1 MFWNAIG
8 EMRDLRI
15 IYRLNIIKRKLYT
28 GCAQVADITENII
41 KSSIIADKMTACAK
55 LMQP

>member
-1 MFWNAIG
+1 
-8 EMRDLRI
+8 MRDLRM
-15 IYRLNIIKRKLYT
+15 IYRLNILKRKLYT